1 MKPMRTYCRECL
13 AKNKEGASS
22 CSSCENEI
30 NAQLAEEEV
39 RPFVQRLHKRS
50 NVYRERISMGLSFL
64 IVGLTLLIIGVIFYY
79 LSFKIDRT
87 NEDEVVFV
95 LTTTCAE
102 FWVAMIGM
110 VGGSISTAFGFC
122 CASVFAYK
130 RRSIYHDMD
139 EIRSTHCLS
148 VSPTPLIFAVWW
160 KKISYF
166 CRQTIFRFKRK
177 QTLKNR

>member
-1 MKPMRTYCRECL
+1 MEPMKTYCRECL
-13 AKNKEGASS
+13 KKNKEGVPS
-22 CSSCENEI
+22 CSSCHSEI
-30 NAQLAEEEV
+30 DAQLKEEEV

-79 LSFKIDRT
+79 LSFKIDRE
-87 NEDEVVFV
+87 NEDEVIFV

-110 VGGSISTAFGFC
+110 IGGSLSAAFGFV
-122 CASVFAYK
+122 CATLFGYK

-139 EIRSTHCLS
+139 EIRSTHSLS

-160 KKISYF
+160 KKLSYF
-166 CRQTIFRFKRK
+166 VRQSFFRLKRK
-177 QTLKNR
+177 KALKSR

>member
-1 MKPMRTYCRECL
+1 MLPSLE
-13 AKNKEGASS
+13 
-22 CSSCENEI
+22 
-30 NAQLAEEEV
+30 EEEV

-50 NVYRERISMGLSFL
+50 NVYRERISTGLSFL

-79 LSFKIDRT
+79 LSFKIDRE
-87 NEDEVVFV
+87 NEDEVVFI

-110 VGGSISTAFGFC
+110 VGGSISALFGFS
-122 CASVFAYK
+122 CAALFSYK
-130 RRSIYHDMD
+130 RRAVYHDMD
-139 EIRSTHCLS
+139 EIRSTHSLS

-166 CRQTIFRFKRK
+166 VRQSLFRLKRRK
-177 QTLKNR
+177 AMKSR

>member
-13 AKNKEGASS
+13 KKNKEGASS
-22 CSSCENEI
+22 CSSCHSPM
-30 NAQLAEEEV
+30 NAHLEEEEV
-39 RPFVQRLHKRS
+39 RPFVQILHKRS

-79 LSFKIDRT
+79 LSFKIDRS
-87 NEDEVVFV
+87 NEDEVVFI

-110 VGGSISTAFGFC
+110 IGGSLSAAFGFV
-122 CASVFAYK
+122 CATLFAYK

-139 EIRSTHCLS
+139 EIRCTRSLS

-166 CRQTIFRFKRK
+166 CRQTVFRLKRK
-177 QTLKNR
+177 KAMKSR